1 MKITKIIYNELAD
14 IPEEFIV
21 FESDN
26 LYDSVSEKFESEID
40 FSSLEEYS
48 NNNGSFD
55 FSNE

>member
-26 LYDSVSEKFESEID
+26 LYDSVSGKFDSEID
-40 FSSLEEYS
+40 FSSVEEYS
-48 NNNGSFD
+48 NNNVSFD
-55 FSNE
+55 SSNK